1 MKKGSGRSMPRQK
14 TAIIFFGRLTFSPT
28 ADPNSRANTPPVP
41 LNPATLKFPAQ
52 LNETISTPP
61 S

>member
-1 MKKGSGRSMPRQK
+1 MPRQK